1 MNYAALSN
9 TSPVIHMH
17 LTPRY
22 KESRA
27 FDNVTFK
34 DTRWGQNY
42 ASYDRTFVIDEST
55 LFKIR
60 EALKGHYKPFFRRQI
75 LNRFSLFQFAKSL
88 FNSTIPARKT
98 LENLKF

>member
-17 LTPRY
+17 LIPRY

-42 ASYDRTFVIDEST
+42 APYDRTFVIDEST

-60 EALKGHYKPFFRRQI
+60 EALK
-75 LNRFSLFQFAKSL
+75 SQF
-88 FNSTIPARKT
+88 
-98 LENLKF
+98 